1 MWTVDLGVIEAWL
14 MKLDDDTYDQVI
26 AAIELL
32 QDHGPQLGRPIVDTV
47 KGSAYKNMKEG
58 RQLEELVPGEHSDRR
73 RSVHGAS
80 GPAEEDRERR
90 DQEEVITMAL
100 TPEQLLEKRPA
111 NRARVDTHKERM
123 LGEVRAYRLRELRE
137 QLGLSQA
144 QLAERI
150 GVGQRQVSK
159 IENGDLDSARVGTVR
174 KYIEAVGG
182 DLVIEYVAGD
192 SRLQVA

>member
-1 MWTVDLGVIEAWL
+1 
-14 MKLDDDTYDQVI
+14 
-26 AAIELL
+26 
-32 QDHGPQLGRPIVDTV
+32 
-47 KGSAYKNMKEG
+47 
-58 RQLEELVPGEHSDRR
+58 
-73 RSVHGAS
+73 
-80 GPAEEDRERR
+80 
-90 DQEEVITMAL
+90 MAL

-111 NRARVDTHKERM
+111 SRARVDAQKDRM

-182 DLVIEYVAGD
+182 DLVVEYVAGD

>member
-1 MWTVDLGVIEAWL
+1 
-14 MKLDDDTYDQVI
+14 
-26 AAIELL
+26 
-32 QDHGPQLGRPIVDTV
+32 
-47 KGSAYKNMKEG
+47 
-58 RQLEELVPGEHSDRR
+58 
-73 RSVHGAS
+73 
-80 GPAEEDRERR
+80 
-90 DQEEVITMAL
+90 MAL

-111 NRARVDTHKERM
+111 NRARVDAHKEQM

-174 KYIEAVGG
+174 KYMEAVGG
-182 DLVIEYVAGD
+182 DLVVEYVAGD